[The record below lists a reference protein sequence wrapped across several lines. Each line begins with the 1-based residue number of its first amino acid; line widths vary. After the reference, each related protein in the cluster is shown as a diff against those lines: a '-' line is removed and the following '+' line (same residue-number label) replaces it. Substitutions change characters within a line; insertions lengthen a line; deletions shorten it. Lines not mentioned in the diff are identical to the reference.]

1 MIKKTSCKLWRR
13 AVVVLLLVGMTSG
26 CAVKLVYNQ
35 LDWLI
40 PWYLSDYLDMNGE
53 QDAFFDKRL
62 QRYLAWHRKSQLPEY
77 AALLR
82 GVADDVNDGLN
93 EQEIQRFQSETE
105 RLAGVLMEY
114 LAPDVVAVFA
124 DASDEQLAQLYD
136 ALDKDGERYRKRY
149 VKQTLQQ
156 QQESQVEDVIDTIE
170 RWTGSLNKEQEQLV
184 SHWGEQYQPM
194 GDELYQAGLKWRA
207 EFKQTLEGREESAL
221 YSSRLTSLLTTPD
234 FGWSD
239 AFQMKMLENK
249 QSLSKLYF
257 ALDKTFSKKQRKR
270 IINTLR
276 DYAEDFEQ
284 LAKEDA

>member
-1 MIKKTSCKLWRR
+1 MIKKTSCKQWRR
-13 AVVVLLLVGMTSG
+13 VVAVLLLVAMTSG
-26 CAVKLVYNQ
+26 CAVKLMYNQ

-62 QRYLAWHRKSQLPEY
+62 QGYLAWHRKSQLPEY

-82 GVADDVNDGLN
+82 SVANDVNDGLN
-93 EQEIQRFQSETE
+93 EQEIQRFQGETE
-105 RLAGVLMEY
+105 RLAGILVER

-124 DASDEQLAQLYD
+124 DASDEQLTQLYD

-156 QQESQVEDVIDTIE
+156 QQESQVEDVIETIE
-170 RWTGSLNKEQEQLV
+170 RWTGSLNNEQERLV
-184 SHWGEQYQPM
+184 SEWGAQYQPM

-207 EFKQTLEGREESAL
+207 EFKQALKGREDSAL
-221 YSSRLTSLLTTPD
+221 YPLRLTSLLTTPD

-239 AFQMKMLENK
+239 AFQVKMLENK
-249 QSLSKLYF
+249 QSLSQLYF
-257 ALDKTFSKKQRKR
+257 TLDKTFSKKQRKR
-270 IINTLR
+270 IVNTLR

-284 LAKEDA
+284 LAKEGA